1 MRMINTAAKDAAAVV
16 SRMREFYRKR
26 DGGGLSRLRISTT
39 L

>member
-1 MRMINTAAKDAAAVV
+1 MINTAAKDAAAVV

-26 DGGGLSRLRISTT
+26 DGGGGLSRLRISTT